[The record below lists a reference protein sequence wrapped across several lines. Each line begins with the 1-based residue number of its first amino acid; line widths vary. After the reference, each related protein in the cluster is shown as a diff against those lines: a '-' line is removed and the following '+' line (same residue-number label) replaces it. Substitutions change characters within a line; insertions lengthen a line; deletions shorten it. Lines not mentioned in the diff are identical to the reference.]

1 MGLKGAK
8 KMGRE
13 LGTQTWALH
22 PVVRGSIPLR
32 SIYLINISD
41 FQEDCNEYFE
51 DRKTGNGN

>member
-1 MGLKGAK
+1 MGLE

-32 SIYLINISD
+32 SIYFITISD
-41 FQEDCNEYFE
+41 FQEDCNEYFKE
-51 DRKTGNGN
+51 RKTRDGD